1 MDGDAARDWSF
12 NHFSHGPQG
21 CPGVNLA
28 LLVGAAV
35 LARLLTQTEPR
46 LQERSLDPERP
57 LPHMLDVFRLRF
69 ALA

>member
-1 MDGDAARDWSF
+1 
-12 NHFSHGPQG
+12 
-21 CPGVNLA
+21 VNLA